1 MKKPITVVLLA
12 LSLGMVSAQTLKL
25 KKGQEFNYV
34 ATVDGTVTQSM
45 AGQEMTMKMNS
56 FGQQQYTVEAKNG
69 DNYTLLA
76 KIITDS
82 LVLTSPMMDST
93 FRPGAEVAEMT
104 RYEISKLGVVLSK
117 ADARPETAKNN
128 PAMSM
133 GFDVKQTLPLIPFH
147 NNKVAAGDTWTDNR
161 TDSID
166 FMGGLLV
173 ISTQT
178 NYTVAEQAKR
188 NGVNCLVLKVTADIA
203 NEGSTS
209 MQGMEFFM
217 EGTGKMAGNIYLDA
231 KTGFLIDE
239 ELVTENQIN
248 LALTGQQA
256 MVIPISQKMTS
267 KRTLKK

>member
-1 MKKPITVVLLA
+1 MKKIITVVSLA
-12 LSLGMVSAQTLKL
+12 LTIGMASAQTLKL
-25 KKGQEFNYV
+25 KNGQQFDYI

-56 FGQQQYTVEAKNG
+56 YGQQQYKVEAKNG

-76 KIITDS
+76 NILTDS

-93 FRPGAEVAEMT
+93 FRPGVETAEMT
-104 RYEISKLGVVLSK
+104 RYQITKLGVVLSK
-117 ADARPETAKNN
+117 ADARPETSKNN
-128 PAMSM
+128 PAMTM
-133 GFDVKQTLPLIPFH
+133 GFDVKQTLPLIPFQ
-147 NNKVAAGDTWTDNR
+147 NNKVKAGDTWTDNR

-166 FMGGLLV
+166 FMGGLLL

-178 NYTVAEQAKR
+178 NYTVAEETKH
-188 NGVNCLVLKVTADIA
+188 NGVNCLVIKVTADIA
-203 NEGSTS
+203 NEGNTS

-217 EGTGKMAGNIYLDA
+217 EGTGKMAGNIYLDT
-231 KTGFLIDE
+231 KTGFLVEE

-248 LALTGQQA
+248 LALTGQQS